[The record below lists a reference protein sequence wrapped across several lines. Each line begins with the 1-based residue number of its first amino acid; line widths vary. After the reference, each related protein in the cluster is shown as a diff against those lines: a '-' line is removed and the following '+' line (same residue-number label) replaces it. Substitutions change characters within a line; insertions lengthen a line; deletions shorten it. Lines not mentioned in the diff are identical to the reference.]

1 MLRNYDEGN
10 IDTIEVVYTNF
21 INTPRQEPESIRLF
35 PLNDLSSMVEK
46 LHSRF
51 QSESQTNQK
60 DNREILIENKDVV
73 LSELASLYLKARNLS
88 TCS

>member
-1 MLRNYDEGN
+1 MSEKLLEFQLVTTMKE
-10 IDTIEVVYTNF
+10 ILTPLKLSHTNF
-21 INTPRQEPESIRLF
+21 INTLRQEPESIRLF

-73 LSELASLYLKARNLS
+73 LSELASPI
-88 TCS
+88 